1 MRQHLGIAIVLAAL
15 APGAAGAAEATATL
29 LGADGRVIG
38 EATFREGPRG
48 VVMRLAVRGLP
59 PGPRGMHIHR
69 VGVCHDHDE
78 GFMAS
83 GGHLDGVGE
92 VPHGLLNPDG
102 HHEGDLPNLIVHEDG
117 SARVEIYIPEVALA
131 AEDGRPQLTGG
142 DGTALVIH
150 ENEDDHQSQPIGGA
164 GDRIACGVIEPAG

>member
-1 MRQHLGIAIVLAAL
+1 MRKHLGIAIVLATL
-15 APGAAGAAEATATL
+15 APAAAAAGEAGATIVDT
-29 LGADGRVIG
+29 DGRTIG
-38 EATFREGPRG
+38 EATFREGPQG
-48 VVMRLAVRGLP
+48 VVMRLAAEGLP
-59 PGPRGMHIHR
+59 PGVRGMHIHE

-83 GGHLDGVGE
+83 GGHLDSVGD

-117 SARVEIYIPEVALA
+117 SARVEIYIPDVALVA
-131 AEDGRPQLTGG
+131 QDGRPQLTGG

-150 ENEDDHQSQPIGGA
+150 ENEDDHVNQPIGGA
-164 GDRIACGVIEPAG
+164 GDRIACGVIERAG